1 MANNRELS
9 QFANVVGYNGG
20 NIGIGTDNPQ
30 QKLHLSDTT
39 SANIYLQTHNSG
51 TGSTAGVYF
60 RTSDSSTADGF
71 FKTAIVLEDD
81 GTSWARGKLHILQDN
96 TTDNSNATLDDSV
109 LTIDQSGRL
118 LVGHDSNT
126 TPYVAGKVQVSATDS
141 SAALSIARYQNT
153 ASNPYLALVKSR
165 GGLGNATIVQDND
178 GLGYIT
184 FVGAD
189 GNDLTSEGAA
199 IAAEVDGTP
208 GQDDMPG
215 ALIFKT
221 TSDGSNSASERLRIT
236 SAGSMGLGTS
246 SPDSYVGG
254 GENLVIADSSDAG
267 MTIASGTTN
276 SGTINFAD
284 GASGDARYRGRI
296 EYSHSLDA
304 LDILTAATTQ
314 IRITSDGKVA
324 IGTLS
329 HDSLIHGKV
338 SSGGATLT
346 LESTATSG
354 EASVALKG
362 KNSSGTVRN
371 ATIKY
376 DNSDRYR
383 IAIVSNIDLDFETN
397 DTGRMRLNAHGGL
410 NVGGGVLSAGSQAGN
425 IVVDEGIYI
434 NSYNGDYQIRANSAG
449 SGSATLYIGNAAI
462 STSSDRRLKENIVD
476 TVVDAAEELKR
487 VRVVDFTWNDPSD
500 TSFNNRN
507 ARGTWTGVI
516 AQELVNVFPFVVN
529 APRREEDLSIDQ
541 DSEKRWL
548 VDQDQLVPVLIKA
561 FQQSLSRIETLET
574 QNTDLLARV
583 TALENP

>member
-109 LTIDQSGRL
+109 LTIDQSARL

-221 TSDGSNSASERLRIT
+221 TSDGSNSASERLRIDSSGRLLVST
-236 SAGSMGLGTS
+236 TS
-246 SPDSYVGG
+246 STSNIAGYGNGG
-254 GENLVIADSSDAG
+254 IQLNSTTTAQANVNIIHRNNSANTHAIVLAKARDGGANGGRVQNNDDFGAVSFQGFDG
-267 MTIASGTTN
+267 TGGTTYRQGAEIRGAVD
-276 SGTINFAD
+276 GTPGNTNMP
-284 GASGDARYRGRI
+284 GRL
-296 EYSHSLDA
+296 EF
-304 LDILTAATTQ
+304 LTTP
-314 IRITSDGKVA
+314 
-324 IGTLS
+324 
-329 HDSLIHGKV
+329 
-338 SSGGATLT
+338 
-346 LESTATSG
+346 
-354 EASVALKG
+354 
-362 KNSSGTVRN
+362 
-371 ATIKY
+371 
-376 DNSDRYR
+376 
-383 IAIVSNIDLDFETN
+383 
-397 DTGRMRLNAHGGL
+397 
-410 NVGGGVLSAGSQAGN
+410 
-425 IVVDEGIYI
+425 
-434 NSYNGDYQIRANSAG
+434 
-449 SGSATLYIGNAAI
+449 SGSATPAERLRITSTGGVHFSNAELIERVSIVANKLSAVPNVSLDNGMVHYYTTNETTTATPNII
-462 STSSDRRLKENIVD
+462 STASINTNMATGDTMSVTIMSKPNNAGYFPKVSIDGVATGITTYWSGGSAPSSAQSSGVD
-476 TVVDAAEELKR
+476 
-487 VRVVDFTWNDPSD
+487 
-500 TSFNNRN
+500 
-507 ARGTWTGVI
+507 
-516 AQELVNVFPFVVN
+516 VNVYQIIKTADATF
-529 APRREEDLSIDQ
+529 D
-541 DSEKRWL
+541 
-548 VDQDQLVPVLIKA
+548 VLA
-561 FQQSLSRIETLET
+561 
-574 QNTDLLARV
+574 NTSNFA
-583 TALENP
+583 